1 MKYNTSMGKNYNKR
15 WIKTVGQS
23 FASLCINTEYKE
35 SHTLL
40 ET

>member
-1 MKYNTSMGKNYNKR
+1 MKYNTSMGKNYNKI

-23 FASLCINTEYKE
+23 FASNALTLNKE